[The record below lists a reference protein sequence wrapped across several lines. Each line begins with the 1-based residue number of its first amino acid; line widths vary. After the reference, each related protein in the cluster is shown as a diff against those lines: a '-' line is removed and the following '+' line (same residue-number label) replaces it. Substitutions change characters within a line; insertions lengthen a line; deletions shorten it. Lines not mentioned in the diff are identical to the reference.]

1 MRRAFLKLRRQA
13 GCSACTPSLAITQV
27 FILRERRMV
36 GWLLGELCVTKV
48 VSSSS
53 VLDIVSKLPV
63 GSGTSAKSVMKSLG
77 GAEEVGLARTGSNM
91 SCPPSSKLEARSSNM
106 SCPPSALCSAAASTL
121 PRLAASCFALTQ
133 FARTHTHTHMKTQ
146 DKTGGIVSGGFWW
159 RT

>member
-1 MRRAFLKLRRQA
+1 MNMKKSPNLLCHFQVNLPALTLSECSSSSGDPAPPNLEPFLRAASLIEKSVSQAAAPSWLLK
-13 GCSACTPSLAITQV
+13 SCTSSLAITQV

-77 GAEEVGLARTGSNM
+77 FGSEE
-91 SCPPSSKLEARSSNM
+91 LEQ
-106 SCPPSALCSAAASTL
+106 AATCL
-121 PRLAASCFALTQ
+121 VRHRH
-133 FARTHTHTHMKTQ
+133 FAR
-146 DKTGGIVSGGFWW
+146 W
-159 RT
+159 RPLH